1 MSNLLM
7 LVLCLGAGI
16 ALRGSGRVPADAH
29 AAINGVIVHISLPAL
44 TLHYLRG
51 FTFEPRY
58 VTAVAM
64 PWLLFALGAAVFY
77 GLGRALRLPRRTV
90 GALMLV
96 GGFGNT
102 SFVGLPMI
110 ESLYGRAG
118 LPLGLL
124 IDQLGSYL
132 ALGTF
137 GVMVAAVHAGE
148 GRKTPRQIAARV
160 LTFPPLLAMIAALLL
175 APLPFPAALEA
186 ALARIGD
193 TLTPLA
199 LLSVGLQLR
208 LAALRDHAK
217 ALALGLGYKL
227 LACPA
232 LALLLLW
239 AVDAEPGMAG
249 NVMVIEA
256 AMPPM
261 IGAGIVAAQ
270 AGLDPPLVSSMIGVG
285 IVIAFCSA
293 PAWSWV
299 YRLAMT

>member
-1 MSNLLM
+1 M
-7 LVLCLGAGI
+7 LVLCLAAGV
-16 ALRGSGRVPADAH
+16 ALRYGRRVPDDAH
-29 AAINGVIVHISLPAL
+29 VAINAVIVHISLPAL
-44 TLHYLRG
+44 TLHYLRD
-51 FTFEPRY
+51 FSFESRY
-58 VTAVAM
+58 LAAVAM
-64 PWLLFALGAAVFY
+64 PWLLFAIGAALFCV
-77 GLGRALRLPRRTV
+77 LGRALRLPRPTI

-110 ESLYGRAG
+110 ESLYGRHG

-132 ALGTF
+132 ALATL
-137 GVMVAAVHAGE
+137 GVMVAAVYAGQS
-148 GRKTPRQIAARV
+148 RKTPRQIAAKV
-160 LTFPPLLAMIAALLL
+160 LTFPPLLAMVLALLL
-175 APLPFPAALEA
+175 VPAPLPPALDA

-208 LAALRDHAK
+208 FGALRNHAK
-217 ALALGLGYKL
+217 ALALGLSYKL

-232 LALLLLW
+232 LVIALLW
-239 AVDAEPGMAG
+239 AVDAEPGMASS
-249 NVMVIEA
+249 VMVIEA

-270 AGLDPPLVSSMIGVG
+270 ANLDPPLVSSMIGLG
-285 IVIAFCSA
+285 IAIALCSA
-293 PAWSWV
+293 PAWSWLH
-299 YRLAMT
+299 RLVAA